1 MKKVYS
7 IDMLMPKKNP
17 KDVKIKE
24 INKNKENDVQD
35 KIIAT
40 KISIFT

>member
-1 MKKVYS
+1 
-7 IDMLMPKKNP
+7 MLMPKKKNP

-24 INKNKENDVQD
+24 INKNKENDIQD